1 LNFDPSLLSDAVRTN
16 QAELAALRRELHRHP
31 ELAWQERKT
40 QARVI
45 SFLREAGLAPSR
57 LCDTGVVA
65 VIEGQSPGPALM
77 LRADL
82 DALPIEEKTGLGFAS
97 QESGRM
103 HACGHDAHVAML
115 LMAGRLLA
123 ERPPA
128 RGSVKLVFQPAEEVG
143 EGARAMIE
151 HDLLVDPPVER
162 ALSMHVWSGVPV
174 GQVQAVPGPAFASVD
189 TFELIVRGKGTHA
202 ARPEQGLDPVP
213 IAAQIISAAQSLVA
227 RRLAP
232 DTRAVFSVSSIQ
244 CGQAFNVIPEEVC
257 LRGTI
262 RTFDRAVRDQ
272 IVSEFTRLAENM
284 ASGFG
289 ATAEYKAF
297 EQLPPLLNDPAVT
310 ERSLRV
316 FANRFGDQ
324 AVGVAEALMVGE
336 DFGLFLQQVPGA
348 MLLLGCGDSDQAAD
362 FPHHHPRFTVDEG
375 ALPIGVQLWLDLVA
389 DFLGDG

>member
-1 LNFDPSLLSDAVRTN
+1 MNSDPTLLSDAVRTN

-45 SFLREAGLAPSR
+45 SFLREAGLEPTR

-65 VIEGQSPGPALM
+65 IIEGKTPGPILM

-82 DALPIEEKTGLGFAS
+82 DGLPIEEQSGLGFAS
-97 QESGRM
+97 QEPGRM

-128 RGSVKLVFQPAEEVG
+128 RGAVKLVFQPAEEVG

-151 HDLLVDPPVER
+151 HDLLSDPPVER
-162 ALSMHVWSGVPV
+162 ALSMHVWSGIPV
-174 GQVQAVPGPAFASVD
+174 GQVRAVPGPAFASVD

-213 IAAQIISAAQSLVA
+213 VAAQIISAAQSLVS

-232 DTRAVFSVSSIQ
+232 SSRAVLSVCSIQ
-244 CGQAFNVIPEEVC
+244 CGQAFNIIPEEVT

-262 RTFDRAVRDQ
+262 RTFDSELRDQ
-272 IVSEFTRLAENM
+272 IVTEFTQLAEGM

-289 ATAEYKAF
+289 ATAEYKTF
-297 EQLPPLLNDPAVT
+297 EQLPTLVNDPAVT
-310 ERSLRV
+310 ERCLRV
-316 FANRFGDQ
+316 CADRFGEQ

-336 DFGLFLQQVPGA
+336 DFGLFLQEVPGA
-348 MLLLGCGDSDQAAD
+348 MLLLGCGDPDQGAD
-362 FPHHHPRFTVDEG
+362 FPHHHPRFAVDEG

-389 DFLGDG
+389 DFLGDS